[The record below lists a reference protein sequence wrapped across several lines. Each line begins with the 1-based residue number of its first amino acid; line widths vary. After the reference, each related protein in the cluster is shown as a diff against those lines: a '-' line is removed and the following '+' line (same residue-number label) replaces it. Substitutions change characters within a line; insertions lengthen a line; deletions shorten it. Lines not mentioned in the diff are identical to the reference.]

1 VYLNTIMNKLDTSQ
15 LLWILVPAT
24 VILISTVAIIDR
36 VVHTNAVAVSQA
48 TVTKAAMQN
57 DVKVGNKI
65 GFTAPDF
72 TLPTVDGREMS
83 LSDYRG
89 RPVILNFWATWCG
102 PCRYEVPAFK
112 AFYERYPEEEVVI
125 IAVSTQDD
133 PDSARGY
140 AIRDGLK
147 FVIPVDPRGIVAGL
161 YNVRGLPT
169 TYIID
174 ENGVIKS
181 IKIGP
186 FLSIDEMEE
195 RMTSIK

>member
-1 VYLNTIMNKLDTSQ
+1 MRLTDEKINQ

-24 VILISTVAIIDR
+24 VILISTVAVIDR
-36 VVHTNAVAVSQA
+36 IVRANALAASQA
-48 TVTKAAMQN
+48 IVTRTASQN
-57 DVKVGNKI
+57 DVNIGNRI

-72 TLPTVDGREMS
+72 TLPTVDNREIS

-112 AFYERYPEEEVVI
+112 AFYERYPQEEVVI

-147 FVIPVDPRGIVAGL
+147 FVIPVDPRGVVAGL

-174 ENGVIKS
+174 EKGVIRS

-186 FLSIDEMEE
+186 FLSIDEIEE
-195 RMTSIK
+195 RMASIK

>member
-1 VYLNTIMNKLDTSQ
+1 MNDAKINQ
-15 LLWILVPAT
+15 LLWILVPASI
-24 VILISTVAIIDR
+24 ILISTVAVIDR
-36 VVHTNAVAVSQA
+36 VVHANALAASQA
-48 TVTKAAMQN
+48 TVTRTASQN
-57 DVKVGNKI
+57 DVNVGSKI
-65 GFTAPDF
+65 GNTAPDF
-72 TLPTVDGREMS
+72 TLPTVDSREIS

-125 IAVSTQDD
+125 IAISTQDD

-147 FVIPVDPRGIVAGL
+147 FVIPVDPRGTVANM
-161 YNVRGLPT
+161 YNVRGMPT
-169 TYIID
+169 TFIID
-174 ENGVIKS
+174 EDGVITS

-186 FLSIDEMEE
+186 FLSIDEIEE
-195 RMTSIK
+195 RMTSVK

>member
-1 VYLNTIMNKLDTSQ
+1 MRLTDERINQ
-15 LLWILVPAT
+15 LLWLLVPAA
-24 VILISTVAIIDR
+24 VILISTVAVIER
-36 VVHTNAVAVSQA
+36 VVHMNTAALKPA
-48 TVTKAAMQN
+48 TITSTASQN
-57 DVKVGNKI
+57 DVNVGNRI

-72 TLPTVDGREMS
+72 TLPTVDSREIS

-125 IAVSTQDD
+125 IAVNTQDD

-140 AIRDGLK
+140 AIADKLK
-147 FVIPVDPRGIVAGL
+147 FVIPVDPRGTVANM
-161 YNVRGLPT
+161 YNVRGMPT
-169 TYIID
+169 TFYI
-174 ENGVIKS
+174 NGAGVITS

-195 RMTSIK
+195 RMTSVK

>member
-1 VYLNTIMNKLDTSQ
+1 MNDARINQ

-24 VILISTVAIIDR
+24 VILISTVAVIER
-36 VVHTNAVAVSQA
+36 VVHINATAASQA
-48 TVTKAAMQN
+48 IVTKPASQN
-57 DVKVGNKI
+57 DVNVGNRI

-72 TLPTVDGREMS
+72 TLPTVDNREIS

-125 IAVSTQDD
+125 IAVNTQDD

-140 AIRDGLK
+140 SIADKLK
-147 FVIPVDPRGIVAGL
+147 FVIPVDPRGTVANMF
-161 YNVRGLPT
+161 NVRGMPT
-169 TYIID
+169 TFFI
-174 ENGVIKS
+174 NGAGVITS

-195 RMTSIK
+195 RMASVK

>member
-1 VYLNTIMNKLDTSQ
+1 MKDTKINQ
-15 LLWILVPAT
+15 LLWLLMPVII
-24 VILISTVAIIDR
+24 ILISAVAIIDR
-36 VVHTNAVAVSQA
+36 VVHASPAISQPAV
-48 TVTKAAMQN
+48 VTKADTQTDIN
-57 DVKVGNKI
+57 IGNRI

-72 TLPTVDGREMS
+72 TLPTVDKKEIS

-112 AFYERYPEEEVVI
+112 AFSEKYTADDVVVI
-125 IAVSTQDD
+125 AVNTQDD
-133 PDSARGY
+133 PDSALGY
-140 AIRDGLK
+140 AKADGLK
-147 FVIPVDPRGIVAGL
+147 FVIPVDPRGTVANM

-169 TYIID
+169 TFFISETGIIT
-174 ENGVIKS
+174 S

-195 RMTSIK
+195 RMASFK

>member
-1 VYLNTIMNKLDTSQ
+1 MNKLDTSQ

-24 VILISTVAIIDR
+24 IILISAVAVIDR
-36 VVHTNAVAVSQA
+36 VVHVNAVAASQA
-48 TVTKAAMQN
+48 IVTKAATQHDIN
-57 DVKVGNKI
+57 IGNKI

-72 TLPTVDGREMS
+72 TLPTVDGREIS

-89 RPVILNFWATWCG
+89 RPVILNFWASWCG

-112 AFYERYPEEEVVI
+112 AFYERYPEEQVVI

-140 AIRDGLK
+140 AIADGLK
-147 FVIPVDPRGIVAGL
+147 FVIPVDPRGVVANL

-169 TYIID
+169 TFIIN

-186 FLSIDEMEE
+186 FLSVDEMEE
-195 RMTSIK
+195 RLTSVK

>member
-1 VYLNTIMNKLDTSQ
+1 MNKLDTSQ

-24 VILISTVAIIDR
+24 VILISSVAVIDR
-36 VVHTNAVAVSQA
+36 VTHASAVTVSLPVAAKAV
-48 TVTKAAMQN
+48 TQN
-57 DVKVGNKI
+57 DVNVGNKI
-65 GFTAPDF
+65 GFMAPDF
-72 TLPTVDGREMS
+72 TLPTVDNREIR

-112 AFYERYPEEEVVI
+112 AFYERYPEEEVAI
-125 IAVSTQDD
+125 IAISTQDD

-140 AIRDGLK
+140 AVRDGLK
-147 FVIPVDPRGIVAGL
+147 FVIPVDPRGVVANM
-161 YNVRGLPT
+161 YNVRGMPT
-169 TYIID
+169 TFFLNEAGIIT
-174 ENGVIKS
+174 S

-195 RMTSIK
+195 RMTSVK

>member
-1 VYLNTIMNKLDTSQ
+1 MRLTDDKINQ
-15 LLWILVPAT
+15 LLWILVPAM
-24 VILISTVAIIDR
+24 VVLISTVAVIDR
-36 VVHTNAVAVSQA
+36 VTHAGAANIKPAIVS
-48 TVTKAAMQN
+48 KAATLN
-57 DVKVGNKI
+57 DVNIGNRI
-65 GFTAPDF
+65 GKTAPDF
-72 TLPTVDGREMS
+72 TLPTVDGGEIS

-112 AFYERYPEEEVVI
+112 AFYERYPEEQVVI

-140 AIRDGLK
+140 AIADGLK
-147 FVIPVDPRGIVAGL
+147 FVIPVDPRGVVANL

-169 TYIID
+169 TFIID

-186 FLSIDEMEE
+186 FLSVDEIEE
-195 RMTSIK
+195 RLASVK

>member
-1 VYLNTIMNKLDTSQ
+1 MNKLDTSQ

-24 VILISTVAIIDR
+24 IILISAVAVIDR
-36 VVHTNAVAVSQA
+36 VVHVNALAASQA
-48 TVTKAAMQN
+48 TSTSSQH
-57 DVKVGNKI
+57 DVNIGNKI

-72 TLPTVDGREMS
+72 TLPTVDSREIS

-89 RPVILNFWATWCG
+89 RPVILNFWASWCG

-112 AFYERYPEEEVVI
+112 ALYERYPEEQVVI

-140 AIRDGLK
+140 AIADGLK
-147 FVIPVDPRGIVAGL
+147 FVIPVDPRGIVANL

-169 TYIID
+169 TFIID

-186 FLSIDEMEE
+186 FLSVDEIEE
-195 RMTSIK
+195 RLASVK

>member
-1 VYLNTIMNKLDTSQ
+1 MNKLDTSQ

-24 VILISTVAIIDR
+24 IILISAVAVIDR
-36 VVHTNAVAVSQA
+36 VVHVNAVAANQA
-48 TVTKAAMQN
+48 TGTSSLH
-57 DVKVGNKI
+57 DVNIGNKI

-72 TLPTVDGREMS
+72 TLPTVDSREIS

-89 RPVILNFWATWCG
+89 RPVILNFWASWCG

-112 AFYERYPEEEVVI
+112 AFYERYPEEQVVI

-140 AIRDGLK
+140 SIADGLK
-147 FVIPVDPRGIVAGL
+147 FVIPVDPRGVVANL

-169 TYIID
+169 TFIID

-186 FLSIDEMEE
+186 FLSVDEIEE
-195 RMTSIK
+195 RLASVK

>member
-1 VYLNTIMNKLDTSQ
+1 MNYDKIIK
-15 LLWILVPAT
+15 LLWLLLIIT
-24 VILISTVAIIDR
+24 VILISAVAVIDR
-36 VVHTNAVAVSQA
+36 VGHTGPAISQPA
-48 TVTKAAMQN
+48 IVTKATTQN
-57 DVKVGNKI
+57 DVNIGNRI

-72 TLPTVDGREMS
+72 TLPTLDKREIS

-112 AFYERYPEEEVVI
+112 AFSEKYPEEKVVVI
-125 IAVSTQDD
+125 AVNTQDD
-133 PDSARGY
+133 PDSALGY
-140 AIRDGLK
+140 AKADGLK
-147 FVIPVDPRGIVAGL
+147 FVIPVDPTGAVAGL
-161 YNVRGLPT
+161 YNIRGLPT

-174 ENGVIKS
+174 EKGVIKS

>member
-1 VYLNTIMNKLDTSQ
+1 MNKLDTSQ
-15 LLWILVPAT
+15 LLWLLVPAT
-24 VILISTVAIIDR
+24 VILISTVAIIDS
-36 VVHTNAVAVSQA
+36 VVHANAVASGQA
-48 TVTKAAMQN
+48 IVTKTATQS
-57 DVKVGNKI
+57 DVNVGNKI

-72 TLPTVDGREMS
+72 TLPTVDGREIS

-89 RPVILNFWATWCG
+89 RPIILNFWASWCG

-112 AFYERYPEEEVVI
+112 AFYERYPEEQVVI

-140 AIRDGLK
+140 SIADGLK
-147 FVIPVDPRGIVAGL
+147 FVIPVDPRGVVANL

-169 TYIID
+169 TFIID

-186 FLSIDEMEE
+186 FLSVDEIEE
-195 RMTSIK
+195 RLASVK

>member
-1 VYLNTIMNKLDTSQ
+1 MNKLDTSQ

-24 VILISTVAIIDR
+24 IILISAVAVIDR
-36 VVHTNAVAVSQA
+36 VVHVNAVAANQA
-48 TVTKAAMQN
+48 TGTSSRH
-57 DVKVGNKI
+57 DVNIGNKI

-72 TLPTVDGREMS
+72 TLPTVDSREIS

-89 RPVILNFWATWCG
+89 RPIILNFWASWCG

-112 AFYERYPEEEVVI
+112 AFYERYPEEQVVI

-140 AIRDGLK
+140 AIADGLK
-147 FVIPVDPRGIVAGL
+147 FVIPVDPRGVVANL

-169 TYIID
+169 TFIID

-186 FLSIDEMEE
+186 FLSVDEIEE
-195 RMTSIK
+195 RLASVK

>member
-1 VYLNTIMNKLDTSQ
+1 MNDAKINQ
-15 LLWILVPAT
+15 LLWILVPVT

-36 VVHTNAVAVSQA
+36 VVHASPAISQPA
-48 TVTKAAMQN
+48 IVTKAATQK
-57 DVKVGNKI
+57 DVNIGNRI

-72 TLPTVDGREMS
+72 TLPTVDGREIN

-112 AFYERYPEEEVVI
+112 AFYEKYPEEEVVI
-125 IAVSTQDD
+125 IAVNTQDD

-140 AIRDGLK
+140 AKADGLK
-147 FVIPVDPRGIVAGL
+147 FVIPVDPRGTVANM
-161 YNVRGLPT
+161 YNVRGMPT
-169 TYIID
+169 TFFID
-174 ENGVIKS
+174 AAGVITS

-186 FLSIDEMEE
+186 FLSVDEMEE
-195 RMTSIK
+195 RMASVK

>member
-1 VYLNTIMNKLDTSQ
+1 MNKLDTSQ

-24 VILISTVAIIDR
+24 IILISAVAVIDR
-36 VVHTNAVAVSQA
+36 VVHVNALAASQA
-48 TVTKAAMQN
+48 TSTSSQH
-57 DVKVGNKI
+57 DVNIGNKI

-72 TLPTVDGREMS
+72 TLPTVDSREIS

-89 RPVILNFWATWCG
+89 RPVILNFWASWCG

-112 AFYERYPEEEVVI
+112 ALYERYPEEQVVI

-140 AIRDGLK
+140 AIADGLK
-147 FVIPVDPRGIVAGL
+147 FVIPVDPRGIVANL

-169 TYIID
+169 TFIID

-186 FLSIDEMEE
+186 FLSVDEIEE
-195 RMTSIK
+195 RLAQVK

>member
-1 VYLNTIMNKLDTSQ
+1 MRLTDEKINQ
-15 LLWILVPAT
+15 LLWLLVPAT
-24 VILISTVAIIDR
+24 VILISTVAVIDR
-36 VVHTNAVAVSQA
+36 VVHANAVAA
-48 TVTKAAMQN
+48 NRAIVTKAATQN
-57 DVKVGNKI
+57 DVNIGNRI

-72 TLPTVDGREMS
+72 TLPTVDGREIN

-89 RPVILNFWATWCG
+89 RPVILNFWASWCG

-125 IAVSTQDD
+125 IAVNTQDD

-140 AIRDGLK
+140 AIADKLK
-147 FVIPVDPRGIVAGL
+147 FVIPVDPRGVVAGL

-169 TYIID
+169 TYIIN
-174 ENGVIKS
+174 EKGVIKS

-186 FLSIDEMEE
+186 FLSVDEMEE
-195 RMTSIK
+195 RMTSVK

>member
-1 VYLNTIMNKLDTSQ
+1 MNKLDTSQ

-24 VILISTVAIIDR
+24 VILISAVAVIDR
-36 VVHTNAVAVSQA
+36 VTHASTVTVSQSVA
-48 TVTKAAMQN
+48 TKAVTQN
-57 DVKVGNKI
+57 DVNVGNKI
-65 GFTAPDF
+65 GFMAPDF
-72 TLPTVDGREMS
+72 TLPTVDNREIR

-112 AFYERYPEEEVVI
+112 AFYERYPEEEVAI

-140 AIRDGLK
+140 AVRDGLK
-147 FVIPVDPRGIVAGL
+147 FVIPVDPRGVVANM
-161 YNVRGLPT
+161 YNVRGMPT
-169 TYIID
+169 TFFLNEAGIIT
-174 ENGVIKS
+174 S

-195 RMTSIK
+195 RMTSVK

>member
-1 VYLNTIMNKLDTSQ
+1 MNDAKINQ

-24 VILISTVAIIDR
+24 IILISTVAVIDR
-36 VVHTNAVAVSQA
+36 VVHASSVVVTQITTTSQH
-48 TVTKAAMQN
+48 
-57 DVKVGNKI
+57 DVNIGNKI

-72 TLPTVDGREMS
+72 TLPTVDGREIS

-89 RPVILNFWATWCG
+89 RPVILNFWASWCG

-112 AFYERYPEEEVVI
+112 ALYERYPEEQVVI

-140 AIRDGLK
+140 AIADGLK
-147 FVIPVDPRGIVAGL
+147 FVIPVDPRGVVANL

-169 TYIID
+169 TFIIN

-186 FLSIDEMEE
+186 FLSVDEMEE
-195 RMTSIK
+195 RLTSVK

>member
-1 VYLNTIMNKLDTSQ
+1 MNEAKINQ

-24 VILISTVAIIDR
+24 VILISTVAVIDR
-36 VVHTNAVAVSQA
+36 VVHAGAATVSQA
-48 TVTKAAMQN
+48 IVAKATSRGDA
-57 DVKVGNKI
+57 KVGNRI

-72 TLPTVDGREMS
+72 TLPTVDNREIS

-125 IAVSTQDD
+125 IAVNTQDD

-140 AIRDGLK
+140 ARADGLK
-147 FVIPVDPRGIVAGL
+147 FLIPIDPRGVVAGM
-161 YNVRGLPT
+161 YNVRGMPT
-169 TYIID
+169 TFFINEAGIIT
-174 ENGVIKS
+174 S

-186 FLSIDEMEE
+186 FLSVDEMEE
-195 RMTSIK
+195 RMTSVK

>member
-1 VYLNTIMNKLDTSQ
+1 MNDAKINQ
-15 LLWILVPAT
+15 LLWILVPIT

-36 VVHTNAVAVSQA
+36 SLHASSVSVTQITA
-48 TVTKAAMQN
+48 TSQN
-57 DVKVGNKI
+57 DVNIGTKI

-72 TLPTVDGREMS
+72 TLPTIDNKEIS

-112 AFYERYPEEEVVI
+112 AFNERYPEEDVVI

-140 AIRDGLK
+140 AIRDNLK
-147 FVIPVDPRGIVAGL
+147 FVVPVDPRGVVGNL
-161 YNVRGLPT
+161 YNIRGLPT

-174 ENGVIKS
+174 EQGVITY
-181 IKIGP
+181 IKVGP
-186 FLSIDEMEE
+186 FLSVNEIEE

>member
-1 VYLNTIMNKLDTSQ
+1 MNKLDTSQ

-24 VILISTVAIIDR
+24 IILISAVAVIDR
-36 VVHTNAVAVSQA
+36 VVHVNALAASQA
-48 TVTKAAMQN
+48 TSTSSQH
-57 DVKVGNKI
+57 DVNIGNKI

-72 TLPTVDGREMS
+72 TLPTVDSREIS

-89 RPVILNFWATWCG
+89 RPVILNFWASWCG

-112 AFYERYPEEEVVI
+112 ALYERYPEEQVVI

-140 AIRDGLK
+140 AIADGLK
-147 FVIPVDPRGIVAGL
+147 FVIPVDPRGVVANL

-169 TYIID
+169 TFIIN

-186 FLSIDEMEE
+186 FLSVDEMEE
-195 RMTSIK
+195 RLTSVK